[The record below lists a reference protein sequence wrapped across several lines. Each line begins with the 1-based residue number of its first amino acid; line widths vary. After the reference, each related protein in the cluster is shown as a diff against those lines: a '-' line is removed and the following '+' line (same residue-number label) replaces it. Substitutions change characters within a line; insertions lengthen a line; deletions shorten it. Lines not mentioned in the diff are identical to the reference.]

1 MKHKK
6 GKEISMANVITKD
19 GKNFLILRD
28 FCVQNG
34 LKPHNSS
41 IYNKWTHS
49 KKREREIGRENLS
62 YKQKLILDCVIN
74 PSDERSI
81 FVREDYLELIDE
93 TPYKKELEEIYYKIV
108 DEFGVGDF
116 QIANRVY
123 KSYPL
128 DKKATLA
135 NSNNYRHAMAV
146 VNYLKEFTFR
156 NEKKNEALYHAL
168 TDLYNALKSGKKVE
182 DLIEHKPRIT
192 KIEKAKEII
201 KYFFCEIYDSASEV
215 CDAVSDSDI
224 QKLQGYREIIQAMD
238 MRYIKAEV
246 ISAIDD
252 ALIEA
257 MSEADDDDFIDY
269 NDRFK

>member
-1 MKHKK
+1 
-6 GKEISMANVITKD
+6 MANVITKD
-19 GKNFLILRD
+19 GKKYLVLRD

-81 FVREDYLELIDE
+81 FVREDYLDLIDE
-93 TPYKKELEEIYYKIV
+93 TPYKKELEEIYYKLV
-108 DEFGVGDF
+108 DEFSFGDF

-128 DKKATLA
+128 AKNATLA
-135 NSNNYRHAMAV
+135 NTDDYRRAMATM
-146 VNYLKEFTFR
+146 NYFKEFTFR

-168 TDLYNALKSGKKVE
+168 SDLYDALKSGKGVIVE
-182 DLIEHKPRIT
+182 RKKRIT
-192 KIEKAKEII
+192 KTEKAKEII
-201 KYFFCEIYDSASEV
+201 KYFFCEIYDSGSEV
-215 CDAVSDSDI
+215 CDAVSDNDI
-224 QKLQGYREIIQAMD
+224 QKLKKYREIIQLLD
-238 MRYIKAEV
+238 IRYIKFET

-252 ALIEA
+252 AIIEA
-257 MSEADDDDFIDY
+257 MSEAE
-269 NDRFK
+269 